1 METIFSILIHRLVQ
15 NHAFDLVHNTNLD
28 FDIYCLVQNIF
39 KILSSALHRKYKLN
53 QGNFLMG
60 IDNKTVIIFTET
72 VAHGIPTN
80 LYHIHIMP
88 HPNSCQYPL
97 INYIGLH
104 TA

>member
-60 IDNKTVIIFTET
+60 IDNKTVEIFTKT
-72 VAHGIPTN
+72 VAHGLFN
-80 LYHIHIMP
+80 ELVP

-97 INYIGLH
+97 INYIRLH